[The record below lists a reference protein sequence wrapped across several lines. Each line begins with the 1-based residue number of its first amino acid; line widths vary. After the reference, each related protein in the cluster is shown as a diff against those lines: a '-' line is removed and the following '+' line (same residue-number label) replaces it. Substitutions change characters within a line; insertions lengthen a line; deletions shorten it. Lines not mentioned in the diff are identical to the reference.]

1 MTTRDLIQ
9 GEIDRLDELSLQKI
23 YGFIQQMSAQSEEK
37 PSSGLLAKLR
47 QIKLDGPVDFA
58 ENIDLYLNEPHHGD
72 THLS

>member
-23 YGFIQQMSAQSEEK
+23 YGFIQQMSTQSEEK

-47 QIKLDGPVDFA
+47 QIKLDGPTDFA

-72 THLS
+72 TDLS